1 MEGRLCKACILFDL
15 GENNVNRRIFVK
27 RAFRDFNKPEMI
39 REHAQTQYHHQVILR
54 ARELVKTYEDPAT
67 HVNHDV
73 SKQKRCDRNIHILK
87 LIIKD
92 VNICLMQGLPLRGY
106 RDNLNN
112 LFSSDANLLSVVKNL
127 ADIYL
132 IL

>member
-1 MEGRLCKACILFDL
+1 
-15 GENNVNRRIFVK
+15 
-27 RAFRDFNKPEMI
+27 MI

-54 ARELVKTYEDPAT
+54 ARGLVKTYENAAT

-73 SKQKRCDRNIHILK
+73 SKQKGCDRNIHILN

-92 VNICLMQGLPLRGY
+92 INICLMQGLPLRGH

-112 LFSSDANLLSVVKNL
+112 LFSTDANLLSVVKNL
-127 ADIYL
+127 IF
-132 IL
+132 I